1 MTIFSQIRA
10 ARRRRLAIRDL
21 RALSAETLLDI
32 GIEPDRIGTVVSA
45 VMEKQANRARSGRP
59 HASPFGNANLGGGD
73 WPYPWR
79 RAGGSQPLSAPPR

>member
-21 RALSAETLLDI
+21 KALSAGTLLDI
-32 GIEPDRIGTVVSA
+32 GIEPGRIDAVVSEA
-45 VMEKQANRARSGRP
+45 FRDHPAPRTERSHPAAFARPGISNG
-59 HASPFGNANLGGGD
+59 A

-79 RAGGSQPLSAPPR
+79 RAG